1 MQNNEIATTRRPHF
15 GLVLSN
21 RNLVTGTSTVE
32 ELLALA
38 KRAEEA
44 NWDSV
49 WVGDSILAKPRL
61 DALVLLSALAVST
74 QHVKLGPAS
83 LTSTPLR
90 NPLQLAYQ
98 WCSLDVLSQ
107 GRMIFNASQGA
118 PGTQG
123 GIFAEE
129 FAAFHIDPAS
139 RMRRMEEAIEIL
151 RLASLY
157 ERISYNGE
165 YTQFRDVTILPHPIQ
180 RPLPIWISTATD
192 PRKPKMTAR
201 ALQRVAQYADGWMT
215 ISRTP
220 ALFADNLADIR
231 RYAHEQGR
239 SLGDDFEASMYLDIN
254 INDDDEVAFQQS
266 KEFLDSYYEHDFTCA
281 EVALRTVFG
290 SPRVC
295 IERLQ
300 QFMQAGATTFVLRI
314 IGPDEPRQF
323 ERLTEEVLPVLQ

>member
-1 MQNNEIATTRRPHF
+1 MQNNEIAITRNPRF

-21 RNLVTGTSTVE
+21 RSLVTGTVTVE

-38 KRAEEA
+38 RRAEEA
-44 NWDSV
+44 GWDSV

-61 DALVLLSALAVST
+61 DALVLLGALAVST
-74 QHVKLGPAS
+74 QRVKLGPAS
-83 LTSTPLR
+83 FTSTPLR
-90 NPLQLAYQ
+90 DPLQLAYQ

-123 GIFAEE
+123 GTFAEE

-151 RLASLY
+151 RLASSQ
-157 ERISYNGE
+157 EKISYTGE
-165 YTQFRDVTILPHPIQ
+165 YTQFRDVTILPRPIQ
-180 RPLPIWISTATD
+180 SSLPIWISTATD

-201 ALQRVAQYADGWMT
+201 ALQRVARYADGWMT

-231 RYAHEQGR
+231 RYAYQMGR
-239 SLGDDFEASMYLDIN
+239 DLGNDFEASLYLDIN
-254 INDDDEVAFQQS
+254 INDHDEVAFQQS
-266 KEFLDSYYEHDFTCA
+266 KQFLDRYYEHDFTRA
-281 EVALRTVFG
+281 EVALRTIFG
-290 SPRVC
+290 SPATC

-300 QFMQAGATTFVLRI
+300 QFVQAGATSFVLRI
-314 IGPDEPRQF
+314 IGLDEPRQF
-323 ERLTEEVLPVLQ
+323 EQLTKEVLTVLR